1 MAEPLSN
8 YLRRIHFDSLVYT
21 PQALKALIDQVGS
34 SQIVVGTDY
43 PFDMGSYDVLELI
56 AAVEGLSDAERAAI
70 LSGNA
75 AALLGLEVIGPP
87 LGSELSV

>member
-1 MAEPLSN
+1 
-8 YLRRIHFDSLVYT
+8 VYT
-21 PQALKALIDQVGS
+21 PEALKALIDQVGS

-56 AAVEGLSDAERAAI
+56 AAVDGLSDAERVAI

-75 AALLGLEVIGPP
+75 AALLGLELINRTPDP
-87 LGSELSV
+87 AMSA